1 MTGVM
6 SILEFVAKTKAI
18 DQDLKEV
25 GHAIVVKA
33 CMLSKLTVRHLVIGG
48 SDGSPSRR

>member
-18 DQDLKEV
+18 EHDMKQVE
-25 GHAIVVKA
+25 HAIIA
-33 CMLSKLTVRHLVIGG
+33 RL
-48 SDGSPSRR
+48 